1 MLNER
6 IKKIAFSIIWQ
17 NCPLVKINMSL
28 IQVRA
33 IIAKINRR
41 KILLARKLIG
51 AKFPTLIPSK
61 WGISHFH
68 TTKIAVRALHGQ
80 IFARINICD
89 HQSWRT
95 IIFAKKNAW
104 QTSSDHQ
111 FLNGSKFYENI
122 SGNLWNWHETSIL
135 KKFEIPRF
143 TKISVHKIGI
153 ILKFVKINARQIVE
167 KAICK
172 YKCSPKLIIAKILL
186 KRDCWY

>member
-61 WGISHFH
+61 WGVSHFH
-68 TTKIAVRALHGQ
+68 TTKIAVRALHRQ

-95 IIFAKKNAW
+95 IIFAKKKTLDKPPQITNFWMAANFMKISREISEIGMKRAFW
-104 QTSSDHQ
+104 K
-111 FLNGSKFYENI
+111 NSKFLDSRKYL
-122 SGNLWNWHETSIL
+122 S
-135 KKFEIPRF
+135 
-143 TKISVHKIGI
+143 TKS
-153 ILKFVKINARQIVE
+153 A
-167 KAICK
+167 
-172 YKCSPKLIIAKILL
+172 
-186 KRDCWY
+186 